1 MREWEDRLARRSPG
15 SVIRTEGMWRSKWKL
30 GEGKGLTGSTS
41 SDRKFRE
48 TLALRNNIRHSAK
61 VYIHCLNLT
70 LQLGS
75 VAALVFLST
84 NGETEV
90 WRNKHF
96 AQDSAQVS
104 DGQGVNF
111 NLGVLTPELWLLILS
126 HSSRSFSDCPPDHL
140 PRLTGFRVERYVL
153 CGSVNRFLSD

>member
-1 MREWEDRLARRSPG
+1 MLSGLKGCGGPSGNA
-15 SVIRTEGMWRSKWKL
+15 
-30 GEGKGLTGSTS
+30 EGKGLTGSTS

-48 TLALRNNIRHSAK
+48 ALGLRNNIRHSAK

-70 LQLGS
+70 LQLRS

-104 DGQGVNF
+104 EGRVRI
-111 NLGVLTPELWLLILS
+111 LTWV
-126 HSSRSFSDCPPDHL
+126 C
-140 PRLTGFRVERYVL
+140 
-153 CGSVNRFLSD
+153 